1 MYRSLNKELESE
13 DKHVAQTVHLLQFH
27 DFLKEFSLKNAIY
40 TVANVWNDADKSP
53 FPRGWHRLCLR
64 ECLKNEPAHMK
75 LEDFF
80 FVTNEKMVIENF
92 IDAENIYQ
100 PNGWIS

>member
-1 MYRSLNKELESE
+1 
-13 DKHVAQTVHLLQFH
+13 
-27 DFLKEFSLKNAIY
+27 
-40 TVANVWNDADKSP
+40 
-53 FPRGWHRLCLR
+53 
-64 ECLKNEPAHMK
+64 MK